1 MPRRIEALTRRT
13 LVDRRKKC
21 DRFIFVTP
29 NRDLTFTPF
38 WQLQIIGWSGFY
50 VLVLVAAAPY
60 LKQPG
65 VFRDNSL
72 WVLTMFAASWILPL
86 ACRASLRSQRA
97 WFVHEVHA
105 IALALCLGAITSIA
119 VDLLILGLQ
128 KMDWGSW
135 LIDFVQSSVVFFV
148 WCNLY
153 FGAKQWQQIAE
164 QREKILAVE
173 SQVRE
178 ARLDAL
184 RYQLNPHFLFN
195 ALNAVSTLVLEG
207 DSLTA
212 SRMLTQISQLL
223 RRALDPQAAAA
234 ISLSQEIVFT
244 EQYLEVEQIR
254 LGERLRVQFAV
265 SPDTLDALV
274 PIMLLQPLV
283 ENAVRHGVASQV
295 SGGTILIETRRTN
308 SRLHVLVRNSG
319 PRGNQL
325 SERLSLSDNGVGLKN
340 CNERLQVMYGTDY
353 RLNLAWPDNG
363 GCEVSLNMPFR
374 TVAPVGV

>member
-1 MPRRIEALTRRT
+1 M
-13 LVDRRKKC
+13 
-21 DRFIFVTP
+21 TP

-38 WQLQIIGWSGFY
+38 WQLQLIGWSGFY

-86 ACRASLRSQRA
+86 VYRASLRSQRA

-105 IALALCLGAITSIA
+105 IGLALCLGAITSVA
-119 VDLLILGLQ
+119 VDLLIPGLQ

-153 FGAKQWQQIAE
+153 FGAKQWQQIAR
-164 QREKILAVE
+164 QRERILAVE

-178 ARLDAL
+178 ARLNAL

-195 ALNAVSTLVLEG
+195 ALNAVSTLVLDG

-212 SRMLTQISQLL
+212 SRMLTQISELL

-234 ISLSQEIVFT
+234 IPLSQEIVFT

-254 LGERLRVQFAV
+254 LGDRLSVQFAV

-295 SGGTILIETRRTN
+295 SGGTILIESRRTN

-325 SERLSLSDNGVGLKN
+325 SERLSHSDSGVGLKN
-340 CNERLQVMYGTDY
+340 CYERLQVMYGTDY

-374 TVAPVGV
+374 TSAPVGV